1 MLPRGL
7 RPREPGEARPELPA
21 SHRASAVGTVCATLA
36 DARPSA
42 ERATSSDPELE
53 RAARRA
59 GRGDRGPGGV
69 PVPFERAPDE
79 EGACAQMRRVGARGR
94 VPNLFWEA
102 PSEDQL
108 RRHPR
113 FVALPPVDAVAV
125 GTEASYRYVRQGTAL
140 WDELHAGR
148 ITTGCLKGALGFQ
161 EDGAHRRLGLS
172 GRAGTRAPLIGAW
185 RRAGQPVL
193 EHPRAFAD
201 AGEEERFNRE
211 AVREYNETLA
221 RTREEEDDS
230 MCGDE
235 EDEETADA
243 NARASPLEH
252 NRVKVK
258 PRAKPKRNAKGKR
271 KKSSKKKTGLGEDAA
286 GEDDSSS
293 FSADRQKRDL
303 ACRRAASRGEGGVR
317 MAWGSAQEA
326 GTLATLTL
334 RHPDAIAREVG
345 LCLVDRASIPE
356 SWNIGPLPP
365 LGASPDGVIEMD
377 VWFRDPAE
385 ERAGAATK
393 SRRRRRVEMVVEAK
407 NSAPFRTVQPGRF
420 VVQDREPHDRP
431 AAYHVPQLMLEMFA
445 ANTEAGLLCLQS
457 ATRGVSVF
465 YLRRDDEYVRAML
478 GALSAFHRAYVETG
492 TEPPERMFQRRADY
506 RELLEATQR
515 VANEAILLETI
526 PHARLPGETYD
537 ERAFVA

>member
-1 MLPRGL
+1 M
-7 RPREPGEARPELPA
+7 
-21 SHRASAVGTVCATLA
+21 
-36 DARPSA
+36 
-42 ERATSSDPELE
+42 
-53 RAARRA
+53 
-59 GRGDRGPGGV
+59 
-69 PVPFERAPDE
+69 PFERAPDE
-79 EGACAQMRRVGARGR
+79 EGACAQMRRVGARAASRTSSGR
-94 VPNLFWEA
+94 
-102 PSEDQL
+102 
-108 RRHPR
+108 RRARISSAATALP
-113 FVALPPVDAVAV
+113 LPPVDAVAV

-161 EDGAHRRLGLS
+161 EDERAQATRAERPRREQSAPHRRVAS
-172 GRAGTRAPLIGAW
+172 RGTTR
-185 RRAGQPVL
+185 
-193 EHPRAFAD
+193 PRTPARGFAD

-221 RTREEEDDS
+221 RTREEEDDHS

-271 KKSSKKKTGLGEDAA
+271 KKSPKKKTGLGEDAA
-286 GEDDSSS
+286 GEDDSSF
-293 FSADRQKRDL
+293 FSADRQMRDL

-334 RHPDAIAREVG
+334 ATPDAIAREVG

-385 ERAGAATK
+385 ERAGAATNRGGGGA
-393 SRRRRRVEMVVEAK
+393 SRWWWRRELGAV
-407 NSAPFRTVQPGRF
+407 STVQPGRF